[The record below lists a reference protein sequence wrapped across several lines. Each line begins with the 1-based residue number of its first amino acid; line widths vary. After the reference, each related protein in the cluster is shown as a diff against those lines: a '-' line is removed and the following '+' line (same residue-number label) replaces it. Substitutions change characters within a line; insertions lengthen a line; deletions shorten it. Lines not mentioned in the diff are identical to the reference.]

1 MGPLEGIRVLD
12 LSNFLAA
19 STAGRIMAEW
29 GADVIKI
36 EPPQGDTYRNN
47 GPYMGIPIY
56 ERGVVGNPSY
66 DNENG
71 NKRWVA
77 LNLKSEKGKEALFKL
92 LDTADVVRTNHRP
105 GALKKLGISYED
117 LKERYPGLVYGMILG
132 YGPKG
137 PAKDKP
143 GFDYTAFYAR
153 SGLMADAAPRGQDL
167 LNTVAGLGDHF
178 AAT

>member
-71 NKRWVA
+71 W
-77 LNLKSEKGKEALFKL
+77 
-92 LDTADVVRTNHRP
+92 H
-105 GALKKLGISYED
+105 
-117 LKERYPGLVYGMILG
+117 
-132 YGPKG
+132 
-137 PAKDKP
+137 
-143 GFDYTAFYAR
+143 
-153 SGLMADAAPRGQDL
+153 
-167 LNTVAGLGDHF
+167 
-178 AAT
+178 